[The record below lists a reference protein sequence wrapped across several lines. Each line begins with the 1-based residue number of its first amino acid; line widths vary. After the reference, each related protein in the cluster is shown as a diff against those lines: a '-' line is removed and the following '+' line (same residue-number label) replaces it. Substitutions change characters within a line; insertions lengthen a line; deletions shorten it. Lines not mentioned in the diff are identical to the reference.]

1 MADTA
6 PPAPARSRGI
16 RLSDRI
22 LIAGQTGKGKT
33 ELAKFIVAG
42 EQPCRTIC
50 VDPKEEHTFHDPKS
64 GEAIVPAR
72 TPLELARAMH
82 GAVVHYVPAGFDREQ
97 LEECFQII
105 HETPGPLI
113 VWVDEASEISS
124 PGWCPEGLRLDVTQG
139 RRHRKQ
145 VLAVTQ
151 RLHEIHPVF
160 RSQSEHIFLMVPAP
174 IMLDLKAL
182 SGNVG
187 ARRTGSTMSSG
198 AAPAS
203 GDYSHLWYCRD
214 TDEMRRCAPIPLSP
228 PAAGRGRPLP
238 NPTSMLSTLMHARR
252 RLGTRVLREDR
263 AHGDGVHHPRQ
274 VARDEDQRSRPEL
287 GIQAA

>member
-6 PPAPARSRGI
+6 PAPPAGKPRGI

-50 VDPKEEHTFHDPKS
+50 VDPKEEHTFTDPKT
-64 GEAIVPAR
+64 GEAIAPAR

-82 GAVVHYVPAGFDREQ
+82 AGVVHYVPAGFDRPQ

-113 VWVDEASEISS
+113 IWVDETSEISN

-151 RLHEIHPVF
+151 RLAEIHPVF

-174 IMLDLKAL
+174 ILLDLKTL
-182 SGNVG
+182 SGNV
-187 ARRTGSTMSSG
+187 RREANWLDAELGQLHQTH
-198 AAPAS
+198 
-203 GDYSHLWYCRD
+203 GDYAHLWYCRD
-214 TDEMRRCAPIPLSP
+214 TDEMRRCAPIPLEAP
-228 PAAGRGRPLP
+228 AGRP
-238 NPTSMLSTLMHARR
+238 
-252 RLGTRVLREDR
+252 RLAPSEPDGEGVESS
-263 AHGDGVHHPRQ
+263 ACEASAGD
-274 VARDEDQRSRPEL
+274 
-287 GIQAA
+287 